1 MERLAGL
8 KSDDRCCKEAHLAL
22 LTIVELML
30 MYWAAQHQV
39 GPTDTSLVA
48 VGEWLGTG
56 KGA

>member
-1 MERLAGL
+1 MEQRL